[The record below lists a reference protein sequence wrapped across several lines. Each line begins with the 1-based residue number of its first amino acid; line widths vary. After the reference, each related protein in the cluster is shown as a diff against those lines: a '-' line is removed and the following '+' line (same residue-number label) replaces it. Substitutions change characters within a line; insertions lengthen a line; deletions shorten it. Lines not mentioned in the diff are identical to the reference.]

1 MWLKHQ
7 NKLSLIL
14 QTKIGI
20 RLIKI
25 WKLIS
30 KLKNQKEMPHLMA
43 FLNKYMKEQM
53 KTPEEQWWKVIK
65 HLEEQFFLL
74 IGEKLLIKIMKEKID
89 QVPQMV
95 KNGLMMLRQERLKKL
110 LQKSEV
116 KKLKNGKF
124 RV

>member
-1 MWLKHQ
+1 MV
-7 NKLSLIL
+7 
-14 QTKIGI
+14 
-20 RLIKI
+20 
-25 WKLIS
+25 
-30 KLKNQKEMPHLMA
+30 